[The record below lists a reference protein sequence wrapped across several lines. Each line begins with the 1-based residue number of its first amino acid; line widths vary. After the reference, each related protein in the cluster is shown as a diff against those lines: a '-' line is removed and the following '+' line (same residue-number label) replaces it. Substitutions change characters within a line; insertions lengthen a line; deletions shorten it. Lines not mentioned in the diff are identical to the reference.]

1 MCARARSRAHVHI
14 VVVVVVEKRRAGKH
28 ARAQGVTQTNRNTT
42 VDKKEETTRRE
53 TCTRQHGAYLAVLEV
68 RRIPPD
74 DAAKVLAVAA
84 ECLTKGTGRVRTGRR
99 SL

>member
-1 MCARARSRAHVHI
+1 MHI
-14 VVVVVVEKRRAGKH
+14 VVVVEKRRAGKH

-84 ECLTKGTGRVRTGRR
+84 ERLRKERESEQEGRM
-99 SL
+99 